1 MSVRFDIA
9 VVGAGVVGA
18 AIARDLSRYELRV
31 ALIEANP
38 DFGDESSKGNSALMT
53 EGHDTPAGTLERD
66 LVVRGYQRYMA
77 EAPTLGLPMRR
88 TGALMLAWTDEQRAT
103 VEHVV
108 EEAHADGFPRLSL
121 MEGEEVLRRW
131 PQFRPGVLA
140 AAYMPD
146 EVIADP
152 FSTPYAYVL
161 DAVTN
166 GVIFL
171 RPWRV
176 SRAERLADGWR
187 LANPQGETI
196 EARLV
201 INAGGLRADIVEGL
215 AGYADFRMKP
225 RRGQYIL
232 LDKPARAIH
241 DIIAYPTPTPTTRG
255 ILIAPT
261 IFGNVLVGPTAEEVE
276 DRDDRSV
283 TEDGLAALKRAI
295 DEMVPVLRDMP
306 VNTIYAGMRPA
317 TDHSEYQIIP
327 RFAENWL
334 TVAGI
339 RSTGFSGALGIAEY
353 VMSLVFPVVFDLK
366 PTKPLRG
373 VTVPDLAETSLRPW
387 ADADRIAAD
396 PAYAEMICHCERIS
410 VGEVRD
416 ALASPVPPA
425 SIKAL
430 KRRTRA
436 MFGRCQGFYCGARVQ
451 AMFDAA
457 QAERSGCEAAA
468 CGDRRDA

>member
-1 MSVRFDIA
+1 MTARFDIA
-9 VVGAGVVGA
+9 VVGAGVVGS
-18 AIARDLSRYELRV
+18 AIARDLSRYELAV

-53 EGHDTPAGTLERD
+53 EGHDTPAGTLERR

-77 EAPTLGLPMRR
+77 EAPSLGLPMRR
-88 TGALMLAWTDEQRAT
+88 TGAIMLAWTPEQRIT
-103 VEHVV
+103 VERVV
-108 EEAHADGFPRLSL
+108 EEAHADGFPRLEL
-121 MEGEEVLRRW
+121 MDGVEVLKRW

-140 AAYMPD
+140 GAWMPD

-166 GVIFL
+166 GVAYL

-176 SRAERLADGWR
+176 SQAARIPGGWR
-187 LANPQGETI
+187 LSSDRGEAV
-196 EARLV
+196 EAGLV
-201 INAGGLRADIVEGL
+201 INAGGLRADMVEGL
-215 AGYADFRMKP
+215 AGYADFRMRP
-225 RRGQYIL
+225 RRGQYML

-241 DIIAYPTPTPTTRG
+241 DVIAYPTPTPVTRG

-283 TEDGLAALKRAI
+283 TEDGLAALRRAI
-295 DEMVPVLRDMP
+295 DEMVPALRDMP

-327 RFAENWL
+327 RLAEHWL
-334 TVAGI
+334 TAAGI
-339 RSTGFSGALGIAEY
+339 RSTGFSGALGIAEH
-353 VMSLVFPVVFDLK
+353 VVSLVIPDMFDLRPVK
-366 PTKPLRG
+366 PIRG
-373 VTVPDLAETSLRPW
+373 VTVPDLAETSRRPW
-387 ADADRIAAD
+387 ADPARIAAD
-396 PAYAEMICHCERIS
+396 PAYAEMLCHCERIS

-416 ALASPVPPA
+416 ALASLVPPA

-430 KRRTRA
+430 KRRTRV

-451 AMFDAA
+451 AMFEAA
-457 QAERSGCEAAA
+457 QASARPGGAAKDHTHA
-468 CGDRRDA
+468 

>member
-1 MSVRFDIA
+1 VTATFDIA
-9 VVGAGVVGA
+9 VVGAGVVGS
-18 AIARDLSRYELRV
+18 AIARDLSRYDLKV
-31 ALIEANP
+31 ALVEANP
-38 DFGDESSKGNSALMT
+38 DLGDESSKANSALMT
-53 EGHDTPAGTLERD
+53 EGHDTPAGTLERHC
-66 LVVRGYQRYMA
+66 VVRGYQRYME
-77 EAPTLGLPMRR
+77 EAPALGIALRK
-88 TGALMLAWTDEQRAT
+88 TGALMLAWTEEQRAT

-108 EEAHADGFPRLSL
+108 KEANEDGFPRVTLI
-121 MEGEEVLRRW
+121 EGRDVLRHW
-131 PQFRPGVLA
+131 PQFRSGLLA

-146 EVIADP
+146 EVIADAL
-152 FSTPYAYVL
+152 STPYSYVL

-166 GVIFL
+166 GVTFL

-176 SRAERLADGWR
+176 NHAQKTAGGWR
-187 LANPQGETI
+187 LSNDRAETI

-201 INAGGLRADIVEGL
+201 INAGGIRADVVEGL
-215 AGYADFRMKP
+215 AGYHDFRMKP
-225 RRGQYIL
+225 RRGQFLL

-241 DIIAYPTPTPTTRG
+241 DIIAYPTPTPVTRG

-276 DRDDRSV
+276 DRDDRAV
-283 TEDGLAALKRAI
+283 TEDGIAALRRTI
-295 DEMVPVLRDMP
+295 DEMVPALRDIP
-306 VNTIYAGMRPA
+306 VNTLYAGMRPA

-327 RFAENWL
+327 RLSDNWL

-339 RSTGFSGALGIAEY
+339 RSTGFSGALGIAEH
-353 VMSLVFPVVFDLK
+353 VMSLIFPAVFDRK
-366 PTKPLRG
+366 PTKPVRG
-373 VTVPDLAETSLRPW
+373 VRVPDLAETSVRPW
-387 ADADRIAAD
+387 ADPQRIAAD
-396 PAYAEMICHCERIS
+396 PAYAEMLCHCERIS

-457 QAERSGCEAAA
+457 QAKARADG
-468 CGDRRDA
+468 

>member
-1 MSVRFDIA
+1 MTVHFDIA
-9 VVGAGVVGA
+9 VIGAGVVGS
-18 AIARDLSRYELRV
+18 AIARDLSRYDLKV
-31 ALIEANP
+31 VLLEANT
-38 DFGDESSKGNSALMT
+38 DLGDESSKGNSALMT

-66 LVVRGYQRYMA
+66 LVVRGYQRYMT
-77 EAPTLGLPMRR
+77 EAPELGLPMRK
-88 TGALMLAWTDEQRAT
+88 TGAVMLAWTEEQRAT
-103 VEHVV
+103 VEKHV
-108 EEAHADGFPRLSL
+108 EQAHAEGFHNVHLL
-121 MEGEEVLRRW
+121 KGEEVAKRW
-131 PQFRPGVLA
+131 PQFRPGVLCA
-140 AAYMPD
+140 QWMPD

-166 GVIFL
+166 GVAFL

-176 SRAERLADGWR
+176 SRAERNAKGWR
-187 LANPQGETI
+187 LSSDSGEVLD
-196 EARLV
+196 ASLV
-201 INAGGLRADIVEGL
+201 INAGGIRADIVEGL
-215 AGYADFRMKP
+215 ANYRDFTMRP

-241 DIIAYPTPTPTTRG
+241 DVIAYPTPTPTSRG
-255 ILIAPT
+255 ILISPT

-276 DRDDRSV
+276 DRDDRGV
-283 TEDGLAALKRAI
+283 TEEGLAALRKAI
-295 DEMVPVLRDMP
+295 EDMVPTLRDMP

-317 TDHSEYQIIP
+317 TNHSEYQIIP
-327 RFAENWL
+327 RFDEHWL

-353 VMSLVFPVVFDLK
+353 VVSLVFPKVFDLK
-366 PTKPLRG
+366 PAKEVRG
-373 VTVPDLAETSLRPW
+373 VRVPDLSETSVRPW
-387 ADADRIAAD
+387 ADPDKIAAD
-396 PAYAEMICHCERIS
+396 PAYSEMLCHCERIT

-416 ALASPVPPA
+416 ALNSPIPPG

-457 QAERSGCEAAA
+457 KVKRHA
-468 CGDRRDA
+468 

>member
-1 MSVRFDIA
+1 MSERFDIA
-9 VVGAGVVGA
+9 VVGAGVVGT
-18 AIARDLSRYELRV
+18 AIARDLSRYALKV

-77 EAPTLGLPMRR
+77 EAPALGLPMRK
-88 TGALMLAWTDEQRAT
+88 TGALMLAWSGEQRTT
-103 VEHVV
+103 VERLVH
-108 EEAHADGFPRLSL
+108 EAHADGFHNIHLL
-121 MEGEEVLRRW
+121 EGAEVARHW
-131 PQFRPGVLA
+131 PQFRSGVLVA
-140 AAYMPD
+140 MWMPD

-161 DAVTN
+161 DAVAN
-166 GVIFL
+166 GVAYL

-176 SRAERLADGWR
+176 ARADRRPGGWHLR
-187 LANPQGETI
+187 SDKGEAI
-196 EARLV
+196 EAGFV

-215 AGYADFRMKP
+215 AGYRDFQMRP
-225 RRGQYIL
+225 RRGQYML
-232 LDKPARAIH
+232 FDKPARGIH
-241 DIIAYPTPTPTTRG
+241 DVIAYPTPTPASRG
-255 ILIAPT
+255 ILISPT
-261 IFGNVLVGPTAEEVE
+261 IFGNVLVGPTAEEVD
-276 DRDDRSV
+276 DRDDRAV
-283 TEDGLAALKRAI
+283 TEEGLAALRRAV
-295 DEMVPVLRDMP
+295 DEMVPALAGLP
-306 VNTIYAGMRPA
+306 VNTVYAGMRPA
-317 TDHSEYQIIP
+317 TDRSEYRIIP
-327 RFAENWL
+327 RLDEHWL

-353 VMSLVFPVVFDLK
+353 VMALVFPTVFDLAPVK
-366 PTKPLRG
+366 PVRG
-373 VTVPDLAETSLRPW
+373 VRVPDLSETSIRPW
-387 ADADRIAAD
+387 ADAARSAAD
-396 PAYAEMICHCERIS
+396 PAYAEMLCHCERIS

-416 ALASPVPPA
+416 ALSSPIPPA

-457 QAERSGCEAAA
+457 KGKA
-468 CGDRRDA
+468 DA

>member
-1 MSVRFDIA
+1 MSRFDIA
-9 VVGAGVVGA
+9 VIGAGVVGS
-18 AIARDLSRYELRV
+18 AIARDLSRFDLKV
-31 ALIEANP
+31 VLIEANT
-38 DFGDESSKGNSALMT
+38 DLGDESSKGNSALMT

-66 LVVRGYQRYMA
+66 LVVRGYQRYMI
-77 EAPTLGLPMRR
+77 EAPQLGLPMRK
-88 TGALMLAWTDEQRAT
+88 TGAAMLAWTEAQRAT
-103 VEHVV
+103 VEALVA
-108 EEAHADGFPRLSL
+108 EANHEGFHNVHLMAGAD
-121 MEGEEVLRRW
+121 VARRW
-131 PQFRPGVLA
+131 PQFRPGVLCA
-140 AAYMPD
+140 MWMPD

-166 GVIFL
+166 GVEFR

-176 SRAERLADGWR
+176 TRAERTANGWR
-187 LANPQGETI
+187 LGNHDGAWL
-196 EARLV
+196 EASLV
-201 INAGGLRADIVEGL
+201 INAGGIRADIVEGL
-215 AGYADFRMKP
+215 IGKRDFEMRP

-241 DIIAYPTPTPTTRG
+241 DVIAYPTPTPTSRG
-255 ILIAPT
+255 ILISPT

-276 DRDDRSV
+276 DRDDRGV
-283 TEDGLAALKRAI
+283 TEEGLRALHQAI
-295 DEMVPVLRDMP
+295 DDMVPSLRGMA
-306 VNTIYAGMRPA
+306 VNTIYSGMRPA
-317 TDHSEYQIIP
+317 TNHTEYQIIP
-327 RFAENWL
+327 RFDENWL

-353 VMSLVFPVVFDLK
+353 VMSLVFPAMFDRQPVK
-366 PTKPLRG
+366 PVRG
-373 VTVPDLAETSLRPW
+373 VRVPDLSETSVRPW
-387 ADADRIAAD
+387 ADVDRIAAD

-451 AMFDAA
+451 AMFNEAKDKQDA
-457 QAERSGCEAAA
+457 
-468 CGDRRDA
+468 